1 MQHSPSPPPTTTAET
16 SSTQEKATEKWAFSS
31 AKMCSIPIQTMDGT
45 ARPLMAFQ
53 TKKKDVLHK
62 RSPQTAVMIIYD
74 Y

>member
-1 MQHSPSPPPTTTAET
+1 MTNDPPKPLRI
-16 SSTQEKATEKWAFSS
+16 
-31 AKMCSIPIQTMDGT
+31 IPIQTMDGT